1 MADEKTLKYWL
12 QVLNEELDDRIPDLN
27 RMEDYYEGEH
37 APPNHVREL
46 KVESEWRVLT
56 KQASTNWPALIV
68 DSVEERMEVT
78 GFRFGDTD
86 QTDEDVW
93 NIWQKNNLDADSAL
107 VHKAALSGIGRSYV
121 IVWADEAGNAQII
134 PEHASTTVVAYD
146 PQQPR
151 RRLAGLRRWREG
163 KFWYCT
169 VYLPEGLFK
178 FQTEHESSLPRG
190 DNWVRREVPD
200 EPWPLPNPLRVVP
213 IVEVQVNRRLKPG
226 MFGETEGEFETV
238 IPICDRINTT
248 IFAGMLAQA
257 YAAWPVRAL
266 IGSPLQLDENGDPV
280 APFSLSVDRLV
291 QIENPDAKLQQLPES
306 DLSNYVRFAEM
317 HIRHLAAVTKTPAH
331 YLLGDTMANL
341 SADAIRA
348 SEAGLISKVRRH
360 MVTTGEA
367 WEAVMRLALQV
378 ENPGDPRSLA
388 VSAEVKW
395 RDPES
400 RSQAEQADAAVKLA
414 TILPWQAI
422 AEKILGATPQEVAQW
437 EAQKA
442 SDQLGA
448 LMSQPMELPEQQ

>member
-1 MADEKTLKYWL
+1 
-12 QVLNEELDDRIPDLN
+12 
-27 RMEDYYEGEH
+27 
-37 APPNHVREL
+37 
-46 KVESEWRVLT
+46 
-56 KQASTNWPALIV
+56 
-68 DSVEERMEVT
+68 
-78 GFRFGDTD
+78 
-86 QTDEDVW
+86 
-93 NIWQKNNLDADSAL
+93 
-107 VHKAALSGIGRSYV
+107 
-121 IVWADEAGNAQII
+121 
-134 PEHASTTVVAYD
+134 
-146 PQQPR
+146 
-151 RRLAGLRRWREG
+151 
-163 KFWYCT
+163 
-169 VYLPEGLFK
+169 
-178 FQTEHESSLPRG
+178 
-190 DNWVRREVPD
+190 
-200 EPWPLPNPLRVVP
+200 
-213 IVEVQVNRRLKPG
+213 

-378 ENPGDPRSLA
+378 ESPGDPRALA
-388 VSAEVKW
+388 TSAEVKW